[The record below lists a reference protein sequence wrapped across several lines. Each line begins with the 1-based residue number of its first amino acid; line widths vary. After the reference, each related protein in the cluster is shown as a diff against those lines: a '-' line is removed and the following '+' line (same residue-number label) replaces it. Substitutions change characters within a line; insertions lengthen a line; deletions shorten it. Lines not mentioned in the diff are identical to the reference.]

1 VAREETVIQLITQ
14 RFDAL
19 DRRLDVMD
27 AKNDQ
32 RDMRVNTMDAN
43 NKAEIAS
50 VKDDIKAAKLLWK
63 VATIISSVVLG
74 FFGWAISLIPDFWT
88 AFHKSS

>member
-1 VAREETVIQLITQ
+1 MKEEVVIQLLTQ

-32 RDMRVNTMDAN
+32 RDMRVNTMDAA
-43 NKAEIAS
+43 NKKEVSDLRA
-50 VKDDIKAAKLLWK
+50 DIDAAKQLWRVVTVI
-63 VATIISSVVLG
+63 VAAVTGFVGWVV
-74 FFGWAISLIPDFWT
+74 SLVPDFWT
-88 AFHKSS
+88 AFHRS